1 MIWSL
6 IAICLIFFGS
16 REFLLGLIIVLKRAH
31 AWDAPTDF
39 CDFLTANSRKTFK
52 ILVCKNLNLKVIS
65 WKTSLGPH
73 LIADESWW
81 QSLSEDQKK
90 MTLLWFS
97 IAQEKFL
104 FVQRL
109 SGLVKPEQIDRDCL
123 IEGAELSTLLEIINS
138 LKMAYENS
146 AAHPL
151 ESSLSGLSLY
161 GGIQNESLKNLEFR
175 LQAIIKASERLN
187 ALP

>member
-6 IAICLIFFGS
+6 IAICLVFFGS
-16 REFLLGLIIVLKRAH
+16 RELLLGLIILSKKAQ
-31 AWDAPTDF
+31 AWESPADF
-39 CDFLTANSRKTFK
+39 FDFLSANSRKSFK
-52 ILVCKNLNLKVIS
+52 ILVCKNLSLKAIS
-65 WKTSLGPH
+65 WKTALGPH
-73 LIADESWW
+73 LIVDESWW
-81 QSLSEDQKK
+81 FALSEDQKK

-104 FVQRL
+104 FIQRL

-123 IEGAELSTLLEIINS
+123 IEGVDLSTFLEVINS
-138 LKMAYENS
+138 LKKAYENLTS
-146 AAHPL
+146 HPL

>member
-16 REFLLGLIIVLKRAH
+16 RELLLGLIIISKKAH
-31 AWDAPTDF
+31 AWQSPPDF
-39 CDFLTANSRKTFK
+39 FDFLSANSRKSFK
-52 ILVCKNLNLKVIS
+52 ILACRNISLKAIS
-65 WKTSLGPH
+65 WKTAFGPH
-73 LIADESWW
+73 LIVDESWW
-81 QSLSEDQKK
+81 LSLSDDQKK

-97 IAQEKFL
+97 IAQDKFL
-104 FVQRL
+104 FIQRL

-123 IEGAELSTLLEIINS
+123 IEGVEVSTLLEIINS
-138 LKMAYENS
+138 LKIAYENS

-151 ESSLSGLSLY
+151 ESSLSGLSFY
-161 GGIQNESLKNLEFR
+161 GGVQNESLKNLEWR

-187 ALP
+187 TLP